1 MRQMKMGKVEKY
13 IYDHKKRG
21 EPMLFILIDP
31 CDHPSPEDAAKA
43 AKAAED
49 GGSQLILVG
58 GSIGAQGSLMDE
70 TTRLIKEAV
79 SVPVNIF
86 PGNNASITRHADS
99 IYFYSLLNSRNA
111 YWTTMAQTTG
121 APVIKRMGIEPLPT
135 GYIVVAPGGTV
146 GWVADVNLV
155 PRNRPGIAAAL
166 AMAGEYMGNRLLLTD
181 AGSAPEEGH
190 MPLEMIKAVR
200 QAISIP
206 YIVGGGVSTP
216 EQAKKVVKAGADA
229 IQVGTAIENN
239 QKVRDTAKKM
249 LRAMKEGKK

>member
-1 MRQMKMGKVEKY
+1 MKMGKVETY
-13 IYDHKKRG
+13 INDHKDRG
-21 EPMLFILIDP
+21 EPLLMILIDP
-31 CDHPSPEDAAKA
+31 CDHASPDAAAKT
-43 AKAAED
+43 AKAAEE

-58 GSIGAQGSLMDE
+58 GSIGAQGALMEE
-70 TTRLIKEAV
+70 TTKQIKEAV
-79 SVPVNIF
+79 GVPVNIF
-86 PGNNASITRHADS
+86 PGNNASITSHADS

-135 GYIVVAPGGTV
+135 GYIVVEPGGTV

-155 PRNRPGIAAAL
+155 PRNRPQIAAAL
-166 AMAGEYMGNRLLLTD
+166 AMAGEYMGNRLMLTD
-181 AGSAPEEGH
+181 SGSAPEEGH

-206 YIVGGGVSTP
+206 YIVGGGVRTP
-216 EQAKKVVKAGADA
+216 EEAKSVIKAGADA

-239 QKVRDTAKKM
+239 EKVRDTASKFLK
-249 LRAMKEGKK
+249 AMKEGKK